1 MAKIEERMQGELT
14 DLLNL
19 IRRMGG
25 GVVFEEFPGAFEEDT
40 DAPAAHAVNAARAH
54 RRSYSRV
61 KGVPL
66 IAKPEKCRE
75 GREVGDPDATEGRD
89 GTQAAC

>member
-1 MAKIEERMQGELT
+1 MTKIEERMHGELT

-54 RRSYSRV
+54 RRS
-61 KGVPL
+61 
-66 IAKPEKCRE
+66 
-75 GREVGDPDATEGRD
+75 
-89 GTQAAC
+89 